1 MLDSQLNYGWQWN
14 CHSPDDLQTNH
25 LLGDNMTE
33 QEQIQAIRKHA
44 EALYDKGW
52 DYVVECFDDGDLLDE
67 LSYYGMDL
75 NKTIVGIQGYV
86 NMYLQRQQEQRAD
99 VIDFGETP
107 NF

>member
-1 MLDSQLNYGWQWN
+1 
-14 CHSPDDLQTNH
+14 
-25 LLGDNMTE
+25 MTE
-33 QEQIQAIRKHA
+33 QEKIDAIRKHA

-52 DYVVECFDDGDLLDE
+52 DYVVEGWSDDDLLDE
-67 LSYYGMDL
+67 LSYWNMHL
-75 NKTIVGIQGYV
+75 ENTIASIQDFV